1 MWYEYKNGEKV
12 TRFSIRKYHFGA
24 ASVAVASLIFF
35 GGGMSAK
42 AENVPVSHDAQNGG
56 NAANDDKNAG
66 GDSGKQVT
74 ADSKPITVDVP
85 ATALPTAKVDKADLS
100 KLTINL
106 DTLVRAT
113 DAEKISGIAKE
124 LDKVLTDAKELLKNE
139 NATAEEVKTQVEE
152 LKKATEKLN
161 ATVAEAD
168 KKLQNKR
175 KQKKLKKAQ
184 AANQSGTER
193 SAEVGVANTETST
206 PARSSRGRRGRT
218 TEVQPEAS
226 TSETSKVEAATSNK
240 ETAPKVLPTYTNGA
254 GDTGTYA
261 LAEEMRN
268 IVKYLKDNG
277 ADAAKIAAIKANYDK
292 LNEKIGLADD
302 SAVLSEEDF
311 KKALADLKQARDY
324 TEGFLANK
332 DNGGR
337 TELPK
342 PEAVLNRRERA
353 AGQDRDGSNE
363 YKNSRE
369 YYFEDGKKG
378 VSPYDRY
385 TYVFYT
391 SRQSGVIWD
400 GVKKPVEEGRDFIYA
415 GVTSTSNG
423 FKWDIYIN
431 RARYDLSDTVGWFT
445 LPRGVDVVGNSV
457 TISWSNSEG
466 NHAISPNDGRIETA
480 LRQAGLE
487 MVTKGT
493 TKASGVDKRNSGYS
507 KSWNSN
513 DIKALATTGGVN
525 GNNPYKF
532 DLLNN
537 DSDGQALQD
546 AKINAIY
553 NDNGDLYYFQ
563 QGANRTA
570 YHLSFETT
578 GITKKRDLIYA
589 VGMKGER
596 VDETSRPPV
605 RVRFIANQWSA
616 KTALERTDADEYSP
630 IITYPAYI
638 VKQGEYKNQKYGYN
652 EAWFRHPERID
663 KLLNYGDQS
672 YTKSDF
678 DANNYYHFEARN
690 GKSSE
695 TILYEADA
703 RGFNKNFRMYKPDGT
718 EISKHDMGN
727 SGADVPGDFEY
738 TWKWTFTDNS
748 KASEHVRF
756 IVVPKEPRLVTD
768 LTNAA
773 GRKNVEI
780 KAANGTNGFKMELYR
795 KVGNVLTK
803 VSEAIAGANG
813 EATFTLDNNKRPL
826 VLEVGDYVVKT
837 VADLNKDY
845 RDYAGITH
853 RQEDGLRSGESNVMT
868 ATDGVPPVV
877 RMKGST
883 DPLPDTKPADNEPA
897 IYEVTQGQPFAP
909 RLEAFDNLGIIKKF
923 ELVDFPAPLRTPFK
937 EANSFSEANSYE
949 PIFNGN
955 IPDNTTPGVYTRSIK
970 VSDGVSG
977 DKTYYFKYRVISRD
991 KEAPTVTMNGK
1002 ALTENASANRFVV
1015 YRGATFNPTFV
1026 VNDNSGTVSSFKINN
1041 VPEGVWFNKNGVSDS
1056 PKENLQSGT
1065 SYQLATNNTV
1075 SNTANLGTHDANV
1088 VVRDATGNEKTYKF
1102 QYTVVDVQPKNTPK
1116 TVEIN
1121 SQLGNARDYLKAV
1134 DSNTGTDVSK
1144 YLPDNAT
1151 YSWKEGQATRGND
1164 TKLDTVGSITKYKA
1178 TVTFPNNT
1186 TPVVKRIDGHDYTI
1200 YRPASIERDV
1210 RFEVQDS
1217 AAPTVKLNGT
1227 ELTNNVS
1234 NSPTIDI
1241 YRGANLELPLT
1252 FFDNAKTGKVNISY
1266 VNNAGLPRGVWFN
1279 ESATANSNV
1288 IINQNGRTENAP
1300 GSYTVRGK
1308 VAPNATLGISEVTL
1322 KVSDDATGSVDN
1334 GNKKEVK
1341 FRVRVLDIDFE
1352 KGRSEATGVSKIS
1365 DELELNQQ
1373 SPDPNDYLT
1382 VNNGADRNDNMF
1394 PRGMAFRFIT
1404 GANNKEFRKKL
1415 SFDTPGVHV
1424 VKAGAFYPTTNA
1436 STNGEPTPPTDA
1448 TGDDVAEI
1456 RGRAYLTREV
1466 EFRVK
1471 PTEPTVTVT
1480 NGDVVVAHTNQTNV
1494 NTLSFTYTDKDNR
1507 QKTVTA
1513 MKTNGTWALAS
1524 DAPAD
1529 GVTINPQSGAV
1540 TIKDREV
1547 KDGQAVT
1554 AKVAASGVNS
1564 NETTANATAGERVA
1578 PTFAFNPNTTRVENG
1593 ERVVY
1598 VTPTETTSF
1607 TLGTVSDNSNKLI
1620 ETRLSTQDNR
1630 QFNLDYGLNYNE
1642 LTKQNNNEVAAP
1654 RDITV
1659 TGTLDPTNKSNH
1671 NNPWTDGDLVT
1682 RYVVATDAA
1691 GNELKDLNSSI
1702 SNSTRVKFK
1711 VMTQATKYT
1720 PTATAQTIAKDITA
1734 NGASVTE
1741 TEFNTL
1747 KQGLTF
1753 ALSETAKAKGKDQT
1767 ELKVNRDTA
1776 NLTISMK
1783 DSGRIQRKSD
1793 GTYYVGATV
1802 TYPDRSTD
1810 TVEIPVAKSDTQPP
1824 EVWVEGRKL
1833 TENANDTHF
1842 IIYRG
1847 AAFNPTFRVNDNS
1860 GTTAYLKA
1868 SGIPEGVWFNK
1879 QNGRDVEKTNLQNSN
1894 NPQYQITTNNV
1905 VENINRLGDY
1915 TANVTV
1921 KDALNNEKTYKFKY
1935 TIADVELKTT
1945 IKRVQAG
1952 TELGDP
1958 HNFVG
1963 GITSNGGTID
1973 DTYLPSPGMG
1983 FAWYKDNASVNNNT
1997 TLASGTHTE
2006 YKVRTTFPNNG
2017 GKYSRT
2023 INGENVT
2030 IYTPAYVDKTPT
2042 IIATEET
2049 PPTVKL
2055 KNLTDNNRV
2064 TELDDSE
2071 NSSPIITVFRGAK
2084 LNVPLTVYD
2093 NDAAGRVNLKYVSGL
2108 PNGVSFNGTN
2118 NNDVNLTGKTVQ
2130 NSENRVDHTITGV
2143 VAADAP
2149 LGLTTVTLKTSDG
2162 VNGVESGNQRDV
2174 KFRVN
2179 VVDVAFKKD
2188 KTTDETAN
2196 KIISPVPVGTSTQ
2209 TAREYLRVNDGTS
2222 QGEPAF
2228 PEGTKFAFVDGN
2240 NPPNFSETL
2249 RFTTPGKFTRKVRA
2263 YFPRDY
2269 AGITDFGSTRNDLS
2283 GSSAEYN
2290 GLRYKEKEIEF
2301 QVQPS
2306 TPVIT
2311 PKDNG
2316 DVVITS
2322 GNESYVKYID
2332 VTYTPQ
2338 TGENPQPVTVRATK
2352 EWGVDNW
2359 SFPADS
2365 PLKIDKKNA
2374 TITIKDRFVKDGSD
2388 VTVKVLTHDG
2398 IESNVSTGIAGQGDH
2413 QYPTVDFQNTET
2425 DGQGNRVVYITPTE
2439 ATNLNVATL
2448 RDNSGK
2454 LLEAGFYNREGNSVD
2469 LGNGLT
2475 NTKLV
2480 RNGETEISGEQ
2491 TLRVSGTLNKFKEG
2505 TTPWIDGDI
2514 IGGEARYASATD
2526 PAENKLLEKQ
2536 GVAVDNSSS
2545 EARVLFKVLT
2555 QATKYTPTVSKV
2567 KIERDI
2573 TAPNT
2578 NLNVE
2583 EFNRVKATLGFTTD
2597 RGSVNVSRTTN
2608 DLTFEMN
2615 DNGRVNTKADGSLY
2629 INATVTYPDKSTE
2642 IIEVP
2647 LDTTDANKSKP
2658 TATQASVRAEKDT
2671 TAQGR
2676 VNASQYERVLSKISV
2691 PENQP
2696 KPTSKAVK
2704 NNGAITNGKVTVEL
2718 TYADNTRK
2726 DIEVPVLEVKPVDI
2740 TSVFKEKDNTVT
2752 IKPNTAVENGDIL
2765 HVTVRGVGMQLTKTE
2780 HGYESDR
2787 TDRTFTVAQDGS
2799 ITITLTGEEKFQA
2812 GDRVVTRYESNKN
2825 GKVDSYENEAF
2836 AGLLPVEKVPAS
2848 KPTALTDK
2856 ERTAVKEAVKKANPS
2871 VNIAELE
2878 VAPNGDVTYSHA
2890 GAGVNDATQVQPI
2903 TLSETVREKNNAE
2916 AYEPTAKE
2924 QVVNIGDEPQAANG
2938 IGNVSALPT
2947 NTTFTWKQSDKPD
2960 TRTPGVK
2967 QGTVVVHYPDTTEEE
2982 VTVSV
2987 VVKEAK
2993 PTAPEISQWQNG
3005 NVKVTPA
3012 ETNSGD
3018 KITVPVN
3025 GSEVVLRNYETGWQ
3039 IEGTA
3044 PEGVILRDNSL
3055 EIPRNLVSGTATAI
3069 ATKGEDK
3076 VATDSDQASYTLLA
3090 HTVKLTDVVKKADSV
3105 LKTDDLSWNA
3115 GVTAVTD
3122 GDETKEF
3129 RRAKILEVRET
3140 TPLPDIENDH
3150 QYTIPV
3156 VISYADGTKENAEV
3170 VVKVRP
3176 ATPEVSPKEDATV
3189 DITPNLTAKGT
3200 ATITY
3205 TAEDD
3210 TVKTVTLTRAED
3222 GTWSSSDSEVPVD
3235 STTGKVTLKAAQ
3247 VKDRSV
3253 VTVQTTSG
3261 TTGLT
3266 SKSDVGVAGSLEVLK
3281 AQAKDAIE
3289 ETAKTEKAE
3298 IEADGSLTKEQ
3309 KAEKVAKV
3317 DTVKEAEK
3325 VKVDAATDA
3334 DGVKAAQDNGV
3345 FEVAKI
3351 HTPGTLDEAKRA
3363 AKAALDVAAENE
3375 KQAITDDSSLTATEK
3390 QAKKEEVD
3398 RVKEAEQAKVDAVK
3412 TIEVVDV
3419 VKRTGE
3425 TAIAEVH
3432 TPGNLDVAKA
3442 KAKSQLEA
3450 IAAVEKS
3457 KIENDGTLTSA
3468 ERTKQLQKLQD
3479 EVTKQKGLIDAAN
3492 TAETLATT
3500 KEAADNAVKAVH
3512 QPGNLEAAKQAANNA
3527 IDVAAAKEKA
3537 KIDVD
3542 TGLTAKEK
3550 AAQTK
3555 ELEAKVTEAKGNI
3568 NAATDAD
3575 EVAAAKTTGETEVSN
3590 VHRPGNLQAVK
3601 DAAKTALE
3609 KAAEKEKAEIRK
3621 DASLT
3626 PDQRTAKEAEVDRV
3640 KGEKETAIT
3649 NAQNADDVATA
3660 KGEGITAIGE
3670 VHTNGSLDDVKAK
3683 AKEALD
3689 ELAKAEKAKI
3699 EGDTGLTTAERTKQL
3714 SDLAEKVAE
3723 EKDKIAEAADAE
3735 GVATA
3740 KEAAETAIK
3749 AVHQA
3754 GNLEKAKTDAKA
3766 ALEKAAEKEKAEIRK
3781 DASLTD
3787 TEKADKVKEL
3797 ATKLTEEKGKI
3808 DAAEITNADQVA
3820 EAKKAGEKAIA
3831 GFHNDG
3837 DLDTVKEKAKA
3848 ALDTAAATEK
3858 DEINNDPSLTAKEK
3872 AAKLKEVDKATEAAK
3887 AKVDE
3892 ANNATE
3898 VAKAKNDG
3906 ADTIGKVHDNGSL
3919 DKVKDAAKKA
3929 IDQAAEREKEE
3940 INNDGS
3946 LTQPEKEAKLAELE
3960 KAKNAAKDKVEAAKD
3975 ADAVEK
3981 AKTAG
3986 EKAVDKVHNNGDLD
4000 KVKQNAKDA
4009 LDEAAEAEKD
4019 EIRKDP
4025 SLTETEKAEKL
4036 KEVDKATEA
4045 AKAKVDEANNATEV
4059 AKAKNDGADT
4069 IGKVHDNGSLDKVKD
4084 AAKKAIDQAAEREKE
4099 EINNDG
4105 SLTQPEKEAKLA
4117 ELEKAKNAAKDK
4129 VEAAKD
4135 ADAVE
4140 KAKTAGEKAVDKVHN
4155 NGDLDKVKQNAKDAL
4170 DEAAEAEKDEIRKDP
4185 SLTETEKAEKLKEV
4199 DKATEAAKAKVD
4211 EASNADAVAK
4221 AQKDGEKA
4229 IDDVHKLGEFKFEIP
4244 NNAPRVEVREYT
4256 GTIGSTGVD
4265 ENGNLIT
4272 PPVVEIPEYTGT
4284 IGASDVDENG
4294 HIISTPTVDR
4304 PVLIITKWIDEDG
4317 RELKAADLKAP
4328 KVLGKANGALEAG
4341 EIAGYVFV
4349 RTETKDD
4356 VVTHIFRKVT
4366 PTKPTKPADNG
4377 EEQGGDNKPQ
4387 PTPSSQKVDENI
4399 KPTPTSKVEKSTK
4412 RLANTGEAET
4422 NTGLAGLGLAVL
4434 GSLLAV
4440 AKRRKKDEE

>member
-1 MWYEYKNGEKV
+1 MKFGKHPGEKL

-24 ASVAVASLIFF
+24 ASVAVASLLFF
-35 GGGMSAK
+35 GANSVKAEEALVARQDGVASSSNPNSGEGDPDQATLAKPEGSVYQAPEAGTNATIGSTTTPVGGATKINDEGTSKPQLDKKSLPTEIAKSQVDKSELSSVVNQVSATISSLQSSSL
-42 AENVPVSHDAQNGG
+42 AENVKTALAQVESAVA
-56 NAANDDKNAG
+56 NA
-66 GDSGKQVT
+66 KQVLANPDASKADVEQALSSLQQAVSSLEAAKRPEVAPKPAQPEQPAEGNSGEEASLPKKRGKKSLPVANPIADGKEET
-74 ADSKPITVDVP
+74 ATLEVANPAP
-85 ATALPTAKVDKADLS
+85 ATLEPV
-100 KLTINL
+100 
-106 DTLVRAT
+106 TLAG
-113 DAEKISGIAKE
+113 ESGG
-124 LDKVLTDAKELLKNE
+124 
-139 NATAEEVKTQVEE
+139 
-152 LKKATEKLN
+152 
-161 ATVAEAD
+161 
-168 KKLQNKR
+168 KR
-175 KQKKLKKAQ
+175 
-184 AANQSGTER
+184 
-193 SAEVGVANTETST
+193 
-206 PARSSRGRRGRT
+206 RRGRV
-218 TEVQPEAS
+218 VQPESAGGS
-226 TSETSKVEAATSNK
+226 NPEA
-240 ETAPKVLPTYTNGA
+240 EVAPKALPTYTNGT
-254 GDTGTYA
+254 DNYA
-261 LAEEMRN
+261 LADEMRN

-277 ADAAKIAAIKANYDK
+277 ADAAKVAAFKANYDK
-292 LNEKIGLADD
+292 LNEKLGLADEN
-302 SAVLSEEDF
+302 AVLSEEDF

-324 TEGFLANK
+324 TEGFLNNQPSAQ
-332 DNGGR
+332 
-337 TELPK
+337 
-342 PEAVLNRRERA
+342 PEAVLPGNRLNRQAREAGKNFYNSLEYYYDNGTEPTPYKKYTYIFHSIRQDGAIDGRNEKVENAQKFAYMRTVPTADGFTWEFVANKGGYNNYYSNSFFFTVPNGQAVKANTARVTKLSTGEVFTAPSIELALQA
-353 AGQDRDGSNE
+353 AGLKRVTRGTMDNVIFRQGMGAGAEAYATGSLNDLAREETGVGSINRGFYKAVLESAESRKKANE
-363 YKNSRE
+363 KFDIIKNSGGSV
-369 YYFEDGKKG
+369 YYFEIPERTGDSYRISFQTNGTNNPKKLAYAAG
-378 VSPYDRY
+378 LKAV
-385 TYVFYT
+385 
-391 SRQSGVIWD
+391 QNE
-400 GVKKPVEEGRDFIYA
+400 GVKVRTQVDQFYA
-415 GVTSTSNG
+415 QT
-423 FKWDIYIN
+423 
-431 RARYDLSDTVGWFT
+431 
-445 LPRGVDVVGNSV
+445 
-457 TISWSNSEG
+457 NSERDATDRFVMKLKG
-466 NHAISPNDGRIETA
+466 NGTFLIDQDHFYN
-480 LRQAGLE
+480 
-487 MVTKGT
+487 KGWPSNAAT
-493 TKASGVDKRNSGYS
+493 LKRDANGNPQGTVLGNVSG
-507 KSWNSN
+507 
-513 DIKALATTGGVN
+513 TGGVN
-525 GNNPYKF
+525 IDNIESHRGLVTYGGAGSLHAIDFTSYVMYEGYENNFEAGKQKANNEYGQNFYFFNEEGNELSKEALGRDAGETPGLHKYKYKRTFRDGSADDGYFNIATRPKNP
-532 DLLNN
+532 
-537 DSDGQALQD
+537 
-546 AKINAIY
+546 
-553 NDNGDLYYFQ
+553 
-563 QGANRTA
+563 T
-570 YHLSFETT
+570 
-578 GITKKRDLIYA
+578 
-589 VGMKGER
+589 
-596 VDETSRPPV
+596 
-605 RVRFIANQWSA
+605 
-616 KTALERTDADEYSP
+616 
-630 IITYPAYI
+630 I
-638 VKQGEYKNQKYGYN
+638 VKPQKFFVGSAATVTVKDGN
-652 EAWFRHPERID
+652 
-663 KLLNYGDQS
+663 
-672 YTKSDF
+672 
-678 DANNYYHFEARN
+678 N
-690 GKSSE
+690 GKSITLFREYVENGVAKTEEIGVTNANSSGVATFNLPSVKEGKYYARSIIKTDTYLDYAGSEKRTVESDLVTSDNQKIQAIVPPKVRVQGQEVSE
-695 TILYEADA
+695 TREGASVLYEVIQGERFQPRVEAWDDK
-703 RGFNKNFRMYKPDGT
+703 GNLTKFNIDNLRPGITSPNTGSNFRTINSATIKNTSEARFAGNVSLT
-718 EISKHDMGN
+718 ET
-727 SGADVPGDFEY
+727 PGEY
-738 TWKWTFTDNS
+738 TS
-748 KASEHVRF
+748 K
-756 IVVPKEPRLVTD
+756 I
-768 LTNAA
+768 
-773 GRKNVEI
+773 
-780 KAANGTNGFKMELYR
+780 
-795 KVGNVLTK
+795 
-803 VSEAIAGANG
+803 
-813 EATFTLDNNKRPL
+813 
-826 VLEVGDYVVKT
+826 T
-837 VADLNKDY
+837 VADESGEEKDY
-845 RDYAGITH
+845 FY
-853 RQEDGLRSGESNVMT
+853 
-868 ATDGVPPVV
+868 
-877 RMKGST
+877 
-883 DPLPDTKPADNEPA
+883 
-897 IYEVTQGQPFAP
+897 
-909 RLEAFDNLGIIKKF
+909 
-923 ELVDFPAPLRTPFK
+923 
-937 EANSFSEANSYE
+937 
-949 PIFNGN
+949 
-955 IPDNTTPGVYTRSIK
+955 
-970 VSDGVSG
+970 
-977 DKTYYFKYRVISRD
+977 KYRIIQRD
-991 KEAPTVTMNGK
+991 TEAPTVSMNGK
-1002 ALTENASANRFVV
+1002 TLTENASANRFVI

-1041 VPEGVWFNKNGVSDS
+1041 VPEGVWFNKNGGSDS

-1065 SYQLATNNTV
+1065 SYQLAINNTV

-1088 VVRDATGNEKTYKF
+1088 VVRDAQGNEKTYKF

-1121 SQLGNARDYLKAV
+1121 SQLGDARDYLKAV
-1134 DSNTGTDVSK
+1134 DSNSGTDVSK

-1151 YSWKEGQATRGND
+1151 YSWKEGQTTRGND
-1164 TKLDTVGSITKYKA
+1164 TKLDTVGSVTKYKA

-1186 TPVVKRIDGHDYTI
+1186 ASVVKRIDGHDYTI

-1210 RFEVQDS
+1210 RFDVRDTV
-1217 AAPTVKLNGT
+1217 APTVKLNGT

-1252 FFDNAKTGKVNISY
+1252 FFDNAKTGNVNISY

-1322 KVSDDATGSVDN
+1322 KVSDDATGSVDK

-1352 KGRSEATGVSKIS
+1352 RGRSETAGVSKVS
-1365 DELELNQQ
+1365 DELELNQL

-1394 PRGMAFRFIT
+1394 PQGMAFRFIT
-1404 GANNKEFRKKL
+1404 GANNKEFRRKL
-1415 SFDTPGVHV
+1415 SFNTPGVHV
-1424 VKAGAFYPTTNA
+1424 VKAGAFYPTNNA

-1448 TGDDVAEI
+1448 TGDDVTEI

-1471 PTEPTVTVT
+1471 PTAPTVTVT

-1513 MKTNGTWALAS
+1513 TKTNGTWALAS

-1529 GVTINPQSGAV
+1529 GVAINPQSGAV

-1578 PTFAFNPNTTRVENG
+1578 PTFTFNSNTTRVENG

-1642 LTKQNNNEVAAP
+1642 LTKQNNNEVVAP

-1659 TGTLDPTNKSNH
+1659 SGKLDPTNKSNH

-1691 GNELKDLNSSI
+1691 GNEMRDLNSSI

-1711 VMTQATKYT
+1711 VLTQATKYT

-1734 NGASVTE
+1734 NGATVTE

-1747 KQGLTF
+1747 KQGITF

-1767 ELKVNRDTA
+1767 ELKVNRDTD

-1793 GTYYVGATV
+1793 GTYFVGATV

-1879 QNGRDVEKTNLQNSN
+1879 QNGRDVEKTNLQNST

-1945 IKRVQAG
+1945 TKRVQAG
-1952 TELGDP
+1952 TALGDP

-1973 DTYLPSPGMG
+1973 DTYLPSPDMR
-1983 FAWYKDNASVNNNT
+1983 FEWYKGNASVNDNT
-1997 TLASGTHTE
+1997 TLTSGTHTE
-2006 YKVRTTFPNNG
+2006 YKVRTTFPGGNG
-2017 GKYSRT
+2017 GKHSRT
-2023 INGENVT
+2023 INGEDVI
-2030 IYTPAYVDKTPT
+2030 IYTPAYVEKTPT

-2055 KNLTDNNRV
+2055 KNLTDNNTV
-2064 TELDDSE
+2064 TALDDSE

-2093 NDAAGRVNLKYVSGL
+2093 NDAAGRVNLRYVSGL
-2108 PNGVSFNGTN
+2108 PDGVSFNGTN

-2130 NSENRVDHTITGV
+2130 NSENRVDHTISGV
-2143 VAADAP
+2143 VAANAP
-2149 LGLTTVTLKTSDG
+2149 LGLRTVTLKASDG
-2162 VNGVESGNQRDV
+2162 VNGVESGNQTDV

-2311 PKDNG
+2311 SKDNG

-2322 GNESYVKYID
+2322 GNEPYVKFID

-2388 VTVKVLTHDG
+2388 VTVKVLTSDG
-2398 IESNVSTGIAGQGDH
+2398 IESNVPTGVAGQGDH
-2413 QYPTVDFQNTET
+2413 EYPTVDFQNTET

-2439 ATNLNVATL
+2439 TTNVNVATL

-2475 NTKLV
+2475 NTKLA
-2480 RNGETEISGEQ
+2480 RNGETETSGEQ

-2505 TTPWIDGDI
+2505 TTPWVNGDI

-2555 QATKYTPTVSKV
+2555 QAAKYTPTVSKV

-2578 NLNVE
+2578 NLSTE

-2597 RGSVNVSRTTN
+2597 RGSVNVTRTTN
-2608 DLTFEMN
+2608 DLAFEMK

-2658 TATQASVRAEKDT
+2658 TATEASVRAEKDT

-2676 VNASQYERVLSKISV
+2676 VDASQYERVLSKISV

-2726 DIEVPVLEVKPVDI
+2726 DIEVPVLEVKPVEI

-2752 IKPNTAVENGDIL
+2752 IKPNTAVENGDII
-2765 HVTVRGVGMQLTKTE
+2765 HVAVRGVGMQLTKTE

-2799 ITITLTGEEKFQA
+2799 ITLTLTGEEKFQA
-2812 GDRVVTRYESNKN
+2812 GDRVVTRHESNKN

-2836 AGLLPVEKVPAS
+2836 AGLLPVEKVPTSNPA
-2848 KPTALTDK
+2848 ALNDK
-2856 ERTAVKEAVKKANPS
+2856 EKTAVKEAVKKANPS
-2871 VNIAELE
+2871 VNIAELV
-2878 VAPNGDVTYSHA
+2878 VAPNGDVTYRHA

-2916 AYEPTAKE
+2916 TYEPIAKE
-2924 QVVNIGDEPQAANG
+2924 QVVNIGDEPQASNG
-2938 IGNVSALPT
+2938 IENVTALPT

-2960 TRTPGVK
+2960 TRTSGVK

-2982 VTVSV
+2982 ITVSV

-3044 PEGVILRDNSL
+3044 PEGVTLRDNSL
-3055 EIPRNLVSGTATAI
+3055 EIPRNLVSDTATAI

-3140 TPLPDIENDH
+3140 APLPDIENDH

-3156 VISYADGTKENAEV
+3156 VISYADGTTENAEV

-3205 TAEDD
+3205 TAEDE
-3210 TVKTVTLTRAED
+3210 TAKTVTLTRAED
-3222 GTWSSSDSEVPVD
+3222 GTWSSSDPEVPVD
-3235 STTGKVTLKAAQ
+3235 ATTGKVTLKAAQ

-3289 ETAKTEKAE
+3289 EAAKNEKAE

-3309 KAEKVAKV
+3309 KAEKVSRV

-3334 DGVKAAQDNGV
+3334 DGVKTAQDNGV
-3345 FEVAKI
+3345 FEVEKI
-3351 HTPGTLDEAKRA
+3351 HTPGTLDEAKRV
-3363 AKAALDVAAENE
+3363 AKASLDVAAENE

-3398 RVKEAEQAKVDAVK
+3398 RVKEAEQAKVDAAK

-3432 TPGNLDVAKA
+3432 TPGNLEAAKE

-3468 ERTKQLQKLQD
+3468 ERETQLQKLKD

-3500 KEAADNAVKAVH
+3500 KEAADAAVKGVH
-3512 QPGNLEAAKQAANNA
+3512 QPGNLEAAK
-3527 IDVAAAKEKA
+3527 
-3537 KIDVD
+3537 
-3542 TGLTAKEK
+3542 TA
-3550 AAQTK
+3550 
-3555 ELEAKVTEAKGNI
+3555 
-3568 NAATDAD
+3568 
-3575 EVAAAKTTGETEVSN
+3575 
-3590 VHRPGNLQAVK
+3590 
-3601 DAAKTALE
+3601 
-3609 KAAEKEKAEIRK
+3609 
-3621 DASLT
+3621 
-3626 PDQRTAKEAEVDRV
+3626 
-3640 KGEKETAIT
+3640 
-3649 NAQNADDVATA
+3649 
-3660 KGEGITAIGE
+3660 
-3670 VHTNGSLDDVKAK
+3670 
-3683 AKEALD
+3683 
-3689 ELAKAEKAKI
+3689 
-3699 EGDTGLTTAERTKQL
+3699 
-3714 SDLAEKVAE
+3714 
-3723 EKDKIAEAADAE
+3723 
-3735 GVATA
+3735 
-3740 KEAAETAIK
+3740 
-3749 AVHQA
+3749 
-3754 GNLEKAKTDAKA
+3754 AKA
-3766 ALEKAAEKEKAEIRK
+3766 ALEDAATAEKEAIKADNSLTETEKQTKAAEV
-3781 DASLTD
+3781 
-3787 TEKADKVKEL
+3787 DKVKAAEQ
-3797 ATKLTEEKGKI
+3797 AKV
-3808 DAAEITNADQVA
+3808 DAAKTIEVVEVA
-3820 EAKKAGEKAIA
+3820 KETGKTAIA
-3831 GFHNDG
+3831 EVHTPGN
-3837 DLDTVKEKAKA
+3837 LDTAKAKAKA
-3848 ALDTAAATEK
+3848 ALDEAAATEK
-3858 DEINNDPSLTAKEK
+3858 
-3872 AAKLKEVDKATEAAK
+3872 AA
-3887 AKVDE
+3887 
-3892 ANNATE
+3892 
-3898 VAKAKNDG
+3898 
-3906 ADTIGKVHDNGSL
+3906 I
-3919 DKVKDAAKKA
+3919 
-3929 IDQAAEREKEE
+3929 
-3940 INNDGS
+3940 
-3946 LTQPEKEAKLAELE
+3946 
-3960 KAKNAAKDKVEAAKD
+3960 
-3975 ADAVEK
+3975 
-3981 AKTAG
+3981 
-3986 EKAVDKVHNNGDLD
+3986 
-4000 KVKQNAKDA
+4000 
-4009 LDEAAEAEKD
+4009 
-4019 EIRKDP
+4019 
-4025 SLTETEKAEKL
+4025 
-4036 KEVDKATEA
+4036 
-4045 AKAKVDEANNATEV
+4045 
-4059 AKAKNDGADT
+4059 
-4069 IGKVHDNGSLDKVKD
+4069 
-4084 AAKKAIDQAAEREKE
+4084 
-4099 EINNDG
+4099 
-4105 SLTQPEKEAKLA
+4105 
-4117 ELEKAKNAAKDK
+4117 
-4129 VEAAKD
+4129 
-4135 ADAVE
+4135 
-4140 KAKTAGEKAVDKVHN
+4140 
-4155 NGDLDKVKQNAKDAL
+4155 
-4170 DEAAEAEKDEIRKDP
+4170 
-4185 SLTETEKAEKLKEV
+4185 
-4199 DKATEAAKAKVD
+4199 
-4211 EASNADAVAK
+4211 
-4221 AQKDGEKA
+4221 
-4229 IDDVHKLGEFKFEIP
+4229 
-4244 NNAPRVEVREYT
+4244 
-4256 GTIGSTGVD
+4256 
-4265 ENGNLIT
+4265 
-4272 PPVVEIPEYTGT
+4272 
-4284 IGASDVDENG
+4284 
-4294 HIISTPTVDR
+4294 
-4304 PVLIITKWIDEDG
+4304 
-4317 RELKAADLKAP
+4317 
-4328 KVLGKANGALEAG
+4328 
-4341 EIAGYVFV
+4341 
-4349 RTETKDD
+4349 
-4356 VVTHIFRKVT
+4356 
-4366 PTKPTKPADNG
+4366 
-4377 EEQGGDNKPQ
+4377 
-4387 PTPSSQKVDENI
+4387 
-4399 KPTPTSKVEKSTK
+4399 
-4412 RLANTGEAET
+4412 
-4422 NTGLAGLGLAVL
+4422 
-4434 GSLLAV
+4434 
-4440 AKRRKKDEE
+4440 